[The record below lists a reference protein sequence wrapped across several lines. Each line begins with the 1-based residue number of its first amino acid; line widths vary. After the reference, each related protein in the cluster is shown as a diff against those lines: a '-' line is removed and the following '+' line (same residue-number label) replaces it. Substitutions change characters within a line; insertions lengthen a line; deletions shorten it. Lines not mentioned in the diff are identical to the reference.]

1 MSDALPKQLNHL
13 DLLEMKQAGKKIVSL
28 TAYDASFSTILDNA
42 GVDLIMVGD
51 SLGTVVQGH
60 PITVYVELDEMV
72 YHTRCVA
79 RGRQR
84 ALLVAD
90 LPFMSY
96 ATAEQAAQSATRL
109 IKQGYAQMVKLEGG
123 GRRVEIVSHLVDQG
137 IPVCG
142 HLGLLPQS
150 IHQLGRYSK
159 QGKDQTSADAILDDA
174 ESLQHAGA
182 TLLVLECVPA
192 ALAKTISER
201 LTIPVIGIG
210 AGADCDGQVLVLYDV
225 LGISKGYIPAF
236 SRNFMDSADSI
247 QDAVQSYVSAVRSG
261 QFPG

>member
-1 MSDALPKQLNHL
+1 MSDTLPKLLNHL
-13 DLLEMKQAGKKIVSL
+13 DLLEMKQARQKITCL
-28 TAYDASFSTILDNA
+28 TAYDASFSSILDAA

-51 SLGTVVQGH
+51 SLGTVIQGH
-60 PITVYVELDEMV
+60 SITVYVDIDEMV
-72 YHTRCVA
+72 YHCRCVA

-96 ATAEQAAQSATRL
+96 STTEQATQSATQL
-109 IKQGYAQMVKLEGG
+109 IQQGYAQMVKLEGG
-123 GRRVEIVSHLVDQG
+123 GQRIEIVRHLVAQG

-150 IHQLGRYSK
+150 IHQLGRYRK
-159 QGKDQTSADAILDDA
+159 QGKDQASADIILADA
-174 ESLQHAGA
+174 QRLEQVGA
-182 TLLVLECVPA
+182 SLLVLECVPS
-192 ALAKTISER
+192 ALAKTIAES

-210 AGADCDGQVLVLYDV
+210 AGADCDGQVLVLYDI

-236 SRNFMDSADSI
+236 GRNFMTSAGSV
-247 QDAVQSYVSAVRSG
+247 QEAVQAYVTAVRSR
-261 QFPG
+261 QFP

>member
-1 MSDALPKQLNHL
+1 MNDNSVQRLNHL
-13 DLLEMKQAGKKIVSL
+13 DLLEMKSKAEKIVCL
-28 TAYDASFSTILDNA
+28 TAYDASFSAILDQA

-51 SLGTVVQGH
+51 SLGTVIQGH
-60 PITVYVELDEMV
+60 PITVYVSVNQMV

-84 ALLVAD
+84 AFLVAD
-90 LPFMSY
+90 LPFVSY
-96 ATAEQAAQSATRL
+96 STPEQALQSAARL
-109 IKQGYAQMVKLEGG
+109 VQQGHAQMVKLEGG
-123 GRRVEIVSHLVDQG
+123 GRRIGIVSHLVEHG

-150 IHQLGRYSK
+150 IHQLGRYRK
-159 QGKDQTSADAILDDA
+159 QGKDQSTANAILADAEAL
-174 ESLQHAGA
+174 EQAGA

-192 ALAKTISER
+192 DLAGMIRSR

-210 AGADCDGQVLVLYDV
+210 AGADCDGQILVLYDV

-236 SRNFMDSADSI
+236 SRNFMDTAKTVADAI
-247 QDAVQSYVSAVRSG
+247 EAYVRAVRSG
-261 QFPG
+261 DFP